1 MDDEDLFR
9 RAHEVTSKDRFE
21 PTEAEARNGWTT
33 DTLSDYIADQRAV
46 AAVRID
52 MKSNLRKHRPQFV
65 NSSYS
70 PFRWKS

>member
-9 RAHEVTSKDRFE
+9 RARKITSQDRID

-52 MKSNLRKHRPQFV
+52 MKSNLRRKRPQFV

-70 PFRWKS
+70 PFEWRK